1 MLKVSEYTVRYP
13 VALVIMLIYRRQV
26 KSILTFVEIKSY
38 YKSFET
44 GKKANKTTHKDG
56 EETKNI

>member
-1 MLKVSEYTVRYP
+1 
-13 VALVIMLIYRRQV
+13 MLIYRRQV